1 MAQVVS
7 LSKTNGIRHVRTAPY
22 HPASNG
28 LAERSM
34 RIFKGGMKKLKDRT
48 LEIKLAHFL
57 FSYRL
62 TPQTTTGLSPS
73 ELLFGHRLCCHLDF
87 LHPNFPAKCQSRQK
101 ILMTIMLET
110 DIYKL
115 ETRDFARN
123 YGTGEP
129 WLPGVMQSETGP
141 SPFLV
146 DLTDGRRVRRH
157 LDQVRKDVTTADVS
171 DSTAVTGT
179 TDDDFLIPIPD

>member
-1 MAQVVS
+1 MTMAQVVS

-87 LHPNFPAKCQSRQK
+87 LRPNFPAKLCQCLSRQK
-101 ILMTIMLET
+101 ILMTIMLAT

-115 ETRDFARN
+115 ETRV
-123 YGTGEP
+123 
-129 WLPGVMQSETGP
+129 LLETMVLEYHGYLE
-141 SPFLV
+141 SY
-146 DLTDGRRVRRH
+146 RVRLVPH
-157 LDQVRKDVTTADVS
+157 AFLWISQMAKEFDVILTK
-171 DSTAVTGT
+171 
-179 TDDDFLIPIPD
+179 